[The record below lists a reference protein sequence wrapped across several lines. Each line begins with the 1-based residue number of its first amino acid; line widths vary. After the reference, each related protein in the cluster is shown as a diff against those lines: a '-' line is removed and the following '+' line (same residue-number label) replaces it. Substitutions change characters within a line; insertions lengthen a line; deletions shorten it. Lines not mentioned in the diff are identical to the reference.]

1 MSDKI
6 IKYNKSEFE
15 TAVKAIQTAQS
26 RSYNNNSNFKE
37 SIDSTTAQSIVEYQT
52 AIQQMKTYLEK
63 YNTIL
68 QTDIDN
74 LYTIGRAVEDMD
86 NAIS

>member
-37 SIDSTTAQSIVEYQT
+37 SINSTTVKSILEYKT

-63 YNTIL
+63 YNSIL

>member
-1 MSDKI
+1 MADKI

-37 SIDSTTAQSIVEYQT
+37 SINSTTVKSILEYKT

>member
-1 MSDKI
+1 MADKI

-15 TAVKAIQTAQS
+15 AAVKAIQTAQS
-26 RSYNNNSNFKE
+26 RSYNNNSNFKD
-37 SIDSTTAQSIVEYQT
+37 SINSTTAKSILEYKT
-52 AIQQMKTYLEK
+52 AIQQMKTHLEK

-74 LYTIGRAVEDMD
+74 LYTIGKAVEDLD

>member
-26 RSYNNNSNFKE
+26 RSYNNNSNFKD
-37 SIDSTTAQSIVEYQT
+37 SIDSTTAESILEYQT